1 MTGQVHSGGLAMIP
15 VGLIHPN
22 PDNPR
27 KQLQGIPELAASI
40 KAQGLIQPL
49 VVQLRT
55 TGAGYELI
63 SGHRRHAALVSIRAA
78 KAPCLIA
85 PSRKDGVVLALM
97 LVENGQRVN
106 LNPMEEARAFQ
117 RLIDEHH
124 LSQSEIARA
133 IGKSQTHVSH
143 RLALLHL
150 SDDDQQAVERKEIRT
165 VDAITQARINRG
177 TIEDTKFTGWHL
189 GKAHPLA
196 DTVRALC
203 SATDHPR
210 NRYVSGIGCGACW
223 EQAIRDDQH
232 ATTVELMTEA
242 DGHRDQ
248 QGGAA

>member
-1 MTGQVHSGGLAMIP
+1 MTGGAPAKGLVAIA
-15 VGLIHPN
+15 LEDIHPN
-22 PDNPR
+22 PGNPR
-27 KQLQGIPELAASI
+27 RALDDIDDLARSI
-40 KAQGLIQPL
+40 REVGLLQPL
-49 VVQLRT
+49 VVHPRT
-55 TGAGYELI
+55 AGGYELI
-63 SGHRRHAALVSIRAA
+63 AGHRRYAALLELGADR
-78 KAPCLIA
+78 APCLVA
-85 PSRKDGVVLALM
+85 PTRDDAHVLTLM

-106 LNPMEEARAFQ
+106 LTPLEEARAFDRLRKEHGLNQVQVAQRVGRSVPHVNQ
-117 RLIDEHH
+117 RLMLLNLTPTQQHD
-124 LSQSEIARA
+124 
-133 IGKSQTHVSH
+133 
-143 RLALLHL
+143 LA
-150 SDDDQQAVERKEIRT
+150 ERKTT
-165 VDAITQARINRG
+165 VREARTQARINAG
-177 TIEDTKFTGWHL
+177 TIDETRFTGWHL

>member
-1 MTGQVHSGGLAMIP
+1 MNAEFHTGGLAMIP

-27 KQLQGIPELAASI
+27 KQLQGIAELAASI
-40 KAQGLIQPL
+40 RAQGLIQPL

-63 SGHRRHAALVSIRAA
+63 SGHRRHAALLSIRAA

-85 PSRKDGVVLALM
+85 PSRKEGVVLALM

-117 RLIDEHH
+117 RLIDQHH
-124 LSQSEIARA
+124 LTQAEIARA

-150 SDDDQQAVERKEIRT
+150 SDEDQQAVERREIRT
-165 VDAITQARINRG
+165 IDAVTQARINRG
-177 TIEDTKFTGWHL
+177 TIDDTKFTGWHL

-196 DTVRALC
+196 DTVRTMCA
-203 SATDHPR
+203 ATDHPR

-223 EQAIRDDQH
+223 EQAIRDDER
-232 ATTVELMTEA
+232 TRTEA
-242 DGHRDQ
+242 GV
-248 QGGAA
+248 A